1 MMKKSR
7 RVIPGFGISL
17 GITVTI
23 LSIVVFIPLASLAI
37 YSAKLGFGEFLAV
50 ITRPRVLSGFW
61 VSFITA
67 FVAALVNAVMG
78 TLVAWVLVRYSFP
91 GKRIMDGIIELPFAL
106 PTAVA
111 GISLTSLTA
120 DTGWVG
126 SLAAHLGIKIAYTK
140 AGITV
145 ALIFIG
151 IPFVVRAVQP
161 VLEKLDASYEEA
173 ASVLGASKSVI
184 FRTVI
189 LPELIPALSTGAA
202 LAFGRCLGEY
212 GSVVFIAGN
221 QPFKTEIAPLI
232 IMSEL
237 QEYDYPAATS
247 IALVMLV
254 FSFVILFLVNVIQ
267 ARNAKILGGK

>member
-1 MMKKSR
+1 M
-7 RVIPGFGISL
+7 
-17 GITVTI
+17 
-23 LSIVVFIPLASLAI
+23 
-37 YSAKLGFGEFLAV
+37 
-50 ITRPRVLSGFW
+50 
-61 VSFITA
+61 
-67 FVAALVNAVMG
+67 
-78 TLVAWVLVRYSFP
+78 
-91 GKRIMDGIIELPFAL
+91 
-106 PTAVA
+106 
-111 GISLTSLTA
+111 
-120 DTGWVG
+120 
-126 SLAAHLGIKIAYTK
+126 GIKIAYTK